1 MILFRR
7 PPRSEPDDTP
17 VPPLQKMIGLAIV
30 TAFLWLLWG
39 PGSPFAAREDGAGR
53 IPEAAAEAPS
63 PRLAST
69 SPAITDTLVELGLI
83 EHLVGRSAFCTSV
96 PRAMPVVGDLRA
108 FDAERLVVVDPAIL
122 FVQTPLA
129 GVDPALAAFC
139 ESRGIRLVAQRIDSL
154 GDLAALVREIGRE
167 VPRLGLDPARAGRL
181 APRIESALASIE
193 PPPASGAPATRVLLL
208 AGADPFLAVGRG
220 GYLDELLARAGF
232 ANAFDGAGYAEL
244 PAEAVVAL
252 APAMV
257 LGLAGSDD
265 GATRMREAIARLPWP
280 AGAVPRIATG
290 AEPDLLAPS
299 LRAVRAAPRLAEL
312 AERATVPGP
321 SEVAEDAR

>member
-39 PGSPFAAREDGAGR
+39 PGSPLAGR
-53 IPEAAAEAPS
+53 KDAAERAPADLS
-63 PRLAST
+63 EVPAPRIAST

-83 EHLVGRSAFCTSV
+83 EHLVGRSAYCTSV
-96 PRAMPVVGDLRA
+96 PRGMPVVGDLRA
-108 FDAERLVVVDPAIL
+108 FDAERLAAVDPAIL
-122 FVQTPLA
+122 LVQTPLA

-139 ESRGIRLVAQRIDSL
+139 ESRGIRLVARRLDAL
-154 GDLAALVREIGRE
+154 EDLAALVRTIGSE
-167 VPRLGLDPARAGRL
+167 VPGLGLDPARADRL
-181 APRIESALASIE
+181 APRIAEALAAIE
-193 PPPASGAPATRVLLL
+193 APSAPDAPTARVLLL

-232 ANAFDGAGYAEL
+232 ANAFEGSGYAEL

-252 APAMV
+252 APELV
-257 LGLAGSDD
+257 LGLAGSGD
-265 GATRMREAIARLPWP
+265 GAARMREAVARLPWP
-280 AGAVPRIATG
+280 DGGAPRLATG

-299 LRAVRAAPRLAEL
+299 LRAVRAAPRLVEL
-312 AERATVPGP
+312 AARAEPVDR
-321 SEVAEDAR
+321 SEAAEPAP